1 MTENQTNTIL
11 IASILEYQKKI
22 MKYEQNFLILE
33 HDQKLKEENLQLKAE
48 INELANKN
56 NKLQEILDSVY
67 FEVKS
72 EDFKINM
79 SEIREDI
86 NTTIQ
91 DNESSML
98 STSEFELSTSIRNEA
113 DEDISDQINNAY
125 NNVINKLKKN
135 NIVEMNDS
143 TIKLINYIKIEL
155 NKIVQPL
162 FEDLSYQTQDYKFQ
176 IDIIRS
182 ENEEKLMELEKES
195 LSTNKD
201 LNVELELKNYENN
214 YLKDRMK
221 RMKEKNKRLK
231 EAKLDINRILRK
243 IEKNK
248 NKLSFILVDIVNLEI
263 PTNMSTNKFLS
274 CEDVKSFINSEKIY
288 LRNSINFYIDI
299 YYKKLKELFN

>member
-1 MTENQTNTIL
+1 
-11 IASILEYQKKI
+11 
-22 MKYEQNFLILE
+22 
-33 HDQKLKEENLQLKAE
+33 
-48 INELANKN
+48 
-56 NKLQEILDSVY
+56 
-67 FEVKS
+67 
-72 EDFKINM
+72 
-79 SEIREDI
+79 
-86 NTTIQ
+86 
-91 DNESSML
+91 
-98 STSEFELSTSIRNEA
+98 
-113 DEDISDQINNAY
+113 
-125 NNVINKLKKN
+125 
-135 NIVEMNDS
+135 MNDS

-248 NKLSFILVDIVNLEI
+248 NKLSFILVDIVNQEI